1 MGHRPSMGRP
11 LHSLSIPGTL
21 CLILLQPLHEQSVCM
36 TYCTCTV
43 HVMKK
48 FPVFPVPFRSVA
60 VSFLFR
66 FLSFPFS
73 ELRIMSALALSRTS
87 DRCSHDGVH

>member
-21 CLILLQPLHEQSVCM
+21 CSILLQPLHEQSVCM

-43 HVMKK
+43 QVMKK
-48 FPVFPVPFRSVA
+48 FPVFSRSVSFRCR
-60 VSFLFR
+60 VFFIPFSFLSVFR
-66 FLSFPFS
+66 AQNH
-73 ELRIMSALALSRTS
+73 EHTCA
-87 DRCSHDGVH
+87 